1 MLRIADLPGASG
13 RPAKSRRGCMITS
26 LHAEDLALQRG
37 ERMLFRR
44 LELRVCAGEA
54 VALTGAN
61 GAGKTSLLR
70 AIAGFIRPSAGRI
83 TFEGATG
90 SLVVEDARR
99 AGCHL
104 VGHQDGL
111 KPGRRAR
118 DELLF
123 QAHWHGGSTAGA
135 LAAADRLGLTRLLAL
150 EIRVLSAGQRRRLAL
165 ARLIASPRP
174 LWLLDEPLAPLDAA
188 SRTLLGAVM
197 AEHLASGG
205 LIVAAVHDPLPL
217 PVRGLEIVA

>member
-1 MLRIADLPGASG
+1 MLCADG
-13 RPAKSRRGCMITS
+13 MIVA
-26 LHAEDLALQRG
+26 LRAEDLALQRG
-37 ERMLFRR
+37 ERLLFQR
-44 LELRVCAGEA
+44 LDLRVSAGEA

-70 AIAGFIRPSAGRI
+70 AVAGFIRPTAGRI
-83 TFEGATG
+83 AFEGEEGELTA
-90 SLVVEDARR
+90 EDARR

-111 KPGRRAR
+111 KSGRRAR

-123 QAHWHGGSTAGA
+123 QAHWHGGTAADA

-150 EIRVLSAGQRRRLAL
+150 EVRVLSAGQRRRLAL
-165 ARLIASPRP
+165 ARLIASPRA

-188 SRTLLGAVM
+188 SRTLLGVVM
-197 AEHLASGG
+197 AEHLAGGG

-217 PVRGLEIVA
+217 SARAVEIGA

>member
-1 MLRIADLPGASG
+1 
-13 RPAKSRRGCMITS
+13 MITVLS
-26 LHAEDLALQRG
+26 VEDLALQRG
-37 ERMLFRR
+37 ERVLFRH
-44 LELRVCAGEA
+44 LGLRVAAGEA
-54 VALTGAN
+54 VALTGSN

-70 AIAGFIRPSAGRI
+70 AIAGFIRPIEGRI
-83 TFEGATG
+83 AFEWAAGA
-90 SLVVEDARR
+90 LPADDARR

-123 QAHWHGGSTAGA
+123 QARWHGGTAPGA
-135 LAAADRLGLTRLLAL
+135 LAAAERLGLTRLLGL
-150 EIRVLSAGQRRRLAL
+150 EVRVLSAGQRRRLAL

-188 SRTLLGAVM
+188 SRTLFGILM
-197 AEHLASGG
+197 AEHLARGG
-205 LIVAAVHDPLPL
+205 LIVAAVHDPLPIAART
-217 PVRGLEIVA
+217 VGIAA

>member
-1 MLRIADLPGASG
+1 
-13 RPAKSRRGCMITS
+13 MITVLS
-26 LHAEDLALQRG
+26 VEDLALQRG
-37 ERMLFRR
+37 ERVLFRH
-44 LELRVCAGEA
+44 LGLRVAAGEA
-54 VALTGAN
+54 VALTGSN

-70 AIAGFIRPSAGRI
+70 AVAGFIRPIEGRI
-83 TFEGATG
+83 AFQGTAGA
-90 SLVVEDARR
+90 LPAEDARR

-123 QAHWHGGSTAGA
+123 QARWHGGTAPGA
-135 LAAADRLGLTRLLAL
+135 VAAAERLGLTRLLGL
-150 EIRVLSAGQRRRLAL
+150 EVRVLSAGQRRRLAL

-188 SRTLLGAVM
+188 SRTLFGTLM
-197 AEHLASGG
+197 AEHLTRGG
-205 LIVAAVHDPLPL
+205 LIVAAVHDPLPIAA
-217 PVRGLEIVA
+217 RIVGIAA